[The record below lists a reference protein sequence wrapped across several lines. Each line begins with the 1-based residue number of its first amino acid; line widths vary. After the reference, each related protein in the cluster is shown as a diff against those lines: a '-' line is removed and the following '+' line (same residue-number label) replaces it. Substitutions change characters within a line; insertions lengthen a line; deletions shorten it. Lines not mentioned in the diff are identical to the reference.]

1 MGRVFA
7 YGMEVPKEANA
18 QVVVVVPVGMV
29 VVDVETVVVEI
40 ADIDA
45 VAVGVEIF
53 ARFRPFS
60 PESLKF

>member
-53 ARFRPFS
+53 ARFRPLS